1 MSYATDKKWENLR
14 YFPADLMKV
23 YKKVPKHP
31 EKIKAIQDRKVRELM
46 QIAYE
51 IPFYRARFEQ
61 SGTKPEDYTC
71 GDDLRNF
78 RC

>member
-31 EKIKAIQDRKVRELM
+31 EKIK
-46 QIAYE
+46 
-51 IPFYRARFEQ
+51 PFRIGR
-61 SGTKPEDYTC
+61 SGS
-71 GDDLRNF
+71 
-78 RC
+78 

>member
-31 EKIKAIQDRKVRELM
+31 AKVKEIQDRKVQELM
-46 QIAYE
+46 KIAYE
-51 IPFYRARFEQ
+51 IPFYRERFER
-61 SGTKPEDYTC
+61 SGTKPETTTAATIC
-71 GDDLRNF
+71 ASS